1 MNYSKNIDSYGSEFW
16 SFNAAGVSYPN
27 KDGTLRQDIIG
38 ALNCGSHYNCRI
50 DEYLYQEEK
59 AYYIVIDGKI
69 VGNVPRNIAKE
80 FAAKSAAGYIME
92 ITAAGIHGG
101 PSADFDDDDDDGEPR
116 YYGVHLTVKLIS
128 PTEQKIKS
136 ITETD
141 GVYAVGE
148 PERHSSVRDEPIDEH
163 IESLESNSPIEQK
176 IKSSTETDRVYAVGE
191 PERHDSV
198 HGERTD
204 KYIESPESNRPPKKN
219 KKRLSFLGTV
229 AILLLAF
236 MVLTGISN
244 ALAKAL
250 HTTKHPTGERL
261 NINNVEKYAPDL
273 NDKQEDQTAPAAA
286 EASDGEEYYTEE
298 EQAAAAAAYY
308 ASIGG
313 NPYLQ
318 DDAEADMAE
327 EPTEES
333 YTYILN
339 TNTKVFHR
347 QNCSSAKRIKDSSR
361 SSATGTRD
369 EIIEKGYS
377 PCGICKP

>member
-50 DEYLYQEEK
+50 DEYLYQGEK

-128 PTEQKIKS
+128 PTEQKIRS

-141 GVYAVGE
+141 GAYAVGE
-148 PERHSSVRDEPIDEH
+148 PERHSSVRDEPTDEH
-163 IESLESNSPIEQK
+163 IESLESNSP
-176 IKSSTETDRVYAVGE
+176 
-191 PERHDSV
+191 
-198 HGERTD
+198 
-204 KYIESPESNRPPKKN
+204 PKKI
-219 KKRLSFLGTV
+219 KKRLSFLGTA

-236 MVLTGISN
+236 VVLTGISN

-250 HTTKHPTGERL
+250 HTTKHPSGERL
-261 NINNVEKYAPDL
+261 NINNVEKYAPDFSI
-273 NDKQEDQTAPAAA
+273 KQDEQADTSVPRPN
-286 EASDGEEYYTEE
+286 SDGVNQYPE
-298 EQAAAAAAYY
+298 
-308 ASIGG
+308 
-313 NPYLQ
+313 
-318 DDAEADMAE
+318 DVAEIDPPEATAE
-327 EPTEES
+327 ES
-333 YTYILN
+333 STYILN

>member
-16 SFNAAGVSYPN
+16 SFNAAGVSFPN

-80 FAAKSAAGYIME
+80 FAAKSAAGYVMA

-101 PSADFDDDDDDGEPR
+101 PSADFDDDDDGEPR

-128 PTEQKIKS
+128 PTEQKIKN
-136 ITETD
+136 ITGTD

-148 PERHSSVRDEPIDEH
+148 PERHSSVRDERTDEH
-163 IESLESNSPIEQK
+163 IESLESNSP
-176 IKSSTETDRVYAVGE
+176 
-191 PERHDSV
+191 
-198 HGERTD
+198 
-204 KYIESPESNRPPKKN
+204 PKKI

-236 MVLTGISN
+236 MVLTGVSN

-250 HTTKHPTGERL
+250 RTTRNPTGERL
-261 NINNVEKYAPDL
+261 NINNVEKYAPEL
-273 NDKQEDQTAPAAA
+273 NDKQEDQPAPAVA

-298 EQAAAAAAYY
+298 
-308 ASIGG
+308 
-313 NPYLQ
+313 
-318 DDAEADMAE
+318 
-327 EPTEES
+327 S
-333 YTYILN
+333 YTYILE

-369 EIIEKGYS
+369 EIIGKGYS
-377 PCGICKP
+377 PCGLCKP

>member
-16 SFNAAGVSYPN
+16 SFNAAGVSFPN

-80 FAAKSAAGYIME
+80 FAAKSAAGYVMA

-101 PSADFDDDDDDGEPR
+101 PGPDFDDDDDGEPR

-128 PTEQKIKS
+128 PTEQKIKN
-136 ITETD
+136 ITGTD

-148 PERHSSVRDEPIDEH
+148 PERHSSARD
-163 IESLESNSPIEQK
+163 
-176 IKSSTETDRVYAVGE
+176 
-191 PERHDSV
+191 
-198 HGERTD
+198 ERTD
-204 KYIESPESNRPPKKN
+204 KYIESPESNSPIEQKNKRSTETDRVYAVGETERHGSVHGERTDKYIEIPESNRPPKKI
-219 KKRLSFLGTV
+219 KKRLSFFGTV

-244 ALAKAL
+244 ALTKAL

-261 NINNVEKYAPDL
+261 NINNVEKYAPEL
-273 NDKQEDQTAPAAA
+273 NDKQEDQPAPAVA

-298 EQAAAAAAYY
+298 
-308 ASIGG
+308 
-313 NPYLQ
+313 
-318 DDAEADMAE
+318 
-327 EPTEES
+327 S
-333 YTYILN
+333 YTYILD

-377 PCGICKP
+377 PCGLCKP

>member
-1 MNYSKNIDSYGSEFW
+1 
-16 SFNAAGVSYPN
+16 
-27 KDGTLRQDIIG
+27 
-38 ALNCGSHYNCRI
+38 
-50 DEYLYQEEK
+50 
-59 AYYIVIDGKI
+59 
-69 VGNVPRNIAKE
+69 
-80 FAAKSAAGYIME
+80 ME

-128 PTEQKIKS
+128 PTEQKIRS

-141 GVYAVGE
+141 GAYAVGE
-148 PERHSSVRDEPIDEH
+148 PERHSSVRDEPTDEH

-176 IKSSTETDRVYAVGE
+176 LRVALKLIAYMRWASQNDTAVFMASELISILKAPKATDR
-191 PERHDSV
+191 R
-198 HGERTD
+198 
-204 KYIESPESNRPPKKN
+204 KN
-219 KKRLSFLGTV
+219 QKRLSFLGTV

-261 NINNVEKYAPDL
+261 NINNIEKYAPDFSI
-273 NDKQEDQTAPAAA
+273 KQDEQADTSVPRPS
-286 EASDGEEYYTEE
+286 SDGVNQYPE
-298 EQAAAAAAYY
+298 
-308 ASIGG
+308 
-313 NPYLQ
+313 
-318 DDAEADMAE
+318 DVAEIDPPEATAE
-327 EPTEES
+327 ES
-333 YTYILN
+333 STYILN

-347 QNCSSAKRIKDSSR
+347 QNCSSAKRIKDSRR

>member
-16 SFNAAGVSYPN
+16 SFNAAGVSFPN

-128 PTEQKIKS
+128 P
-136 ITETD
+136 
-141 GVYAVGE
+141 
-148 PERHSSVRDEPIDEH
+148 
-163 IESLESNSPIEQK
+163 IEQK

-191 PERHDSV
+191 PERHGSV

-204 KYIESPESNRPPKKN
+204 KYIESPESNRPPKKI

-261 NINNVEKYAPDL
+261 NINNIEKYAPDFSI
-273 NDKQEDQTAPAAA
+273 KQDEQADTSVPRPS
-286 EASDGEEYYTEE
+286 SDGVNQYPE
-298 EQAAAAAAYY
+298 
-308 ASIGG
+308 
-313 NPYLQ
+313 
-318 DDAEADMAE
+318 DVAEIDPPEATAE
-327 EPTEES
+327 ES
-333 YTYILN
+333 STYILN

-347 QNCSSAKRIKDSSR
+347 QNCSSAKRIKDSRR

-369 EIIEKGYS
+369 EIIKKGYS

>member
-16 SFNAAGVSYPN
+16 SFNAAGVSFPN

-80 FAAKSAAGYIME
+80 FAAKSAAGYVMA

-101 PSADFDDDDDDGEPR
+101 PGPDFDDDDDGEPR

-128 PTEQKIKS
+128 PTEQKIKN
-136 ITETD
+136 ITGTD

-148 PERHSSVRDEPIDEH
+148 PERHSSARD
-163 IESLESNSPIEQK
+163 
-176 IKSSTETDRVYAVGE
+176 
-191 PERHDSV
+191 
-198 HGERTD
+198 ERTD
-204 KYIESPESNRPPKKN
+204 KYIEIPESNRPPKKI
-219 KKRLSFLGTV
+219 KKRLSFFGTV

-244 ALAKAL
+244 ALTKAL

-261 NINNVEKYAPDL
+261 NINNIEKYAPDFSI
-273 NDKQEDQTAPAAA
+273 KQNEQADTSVPRPN
-286 EASDGEEYYTEE
+286 SDGVNQYPE
-298 EQAAAAAAYY
+298 
-308 ASIGG
+308 
-313 NPYLQ
+313 
-318 DDAEADMAE
+318 DVAEIDPPEATA
-327 EPTEES
+327 EES

-377 PCGICKP
+377 PCGLCKP

>member
-116 YYGVHLTVKLIS
+116 YYGVHLTVKLTS

-141 GVYAVGE
+141 G
-148 PERHSSVRDEPIDEH
+148 
-163 IESLESNSPIEQK
+163 
-176 IKSSTETDRVYAVGE
+176 VYAVGE

-369 EIIEKGYS
+369 EIIGKGYS

>member
-1 MNYSKNIDSYGSEFW
+1 
-16 SFNAAGVSYPN
+16 
-27 KDGTLRQDIIG
+27 
-38 ALNCGSHYNCRI
+38 
-50 DEYLYQEEK
+50 
-59 AYYIVIDGKI
+59 
-69 VGNVPRNIAKE
+69 
-80 FAAKSAAGYIME
+80 ME

-128 PTEQKIKS
+128 PTEQKIRS

-141 GVYAVGE
+141 GAYAVGE
-148 PERHSSVRDEPIDEH
+148 PERHSSVRDEPTDEH
-163 IESLESNSPIEQK
+163 
-176 IKSSTETDRVYAVGE
+176 
-191 PERHDSV
+191 
-198 HGERTD
+198 
-204 KYIESPESNRPPKKN
+204 IESPESNRPPKKI

-261 NINNVEKYAPDL
+261 NINNIEKYAPDFSI
-273 NDKQEDQTAPAAA
+273 KQD
-286 EASDGEEYYTEE
+286 
-298 EQAAAAAAYY
+298 EQADTSVPRPSSDNVNQY
-308 ASIGG
+308 
-313 NPYLQ
+313 PE
-318 DDAEADMAE
+318 DVAEIDPPEATAE
-327 EPTEES
+327 ES
-333 YTYILN
+333 STYILN

-347 QNCSSAKRIKDSSR
+347 QNCSSAKRIKDSRR

>member
-16 SFNAAGVSYPN
+16 SFNAAGVSFPN

-80 FAAKSAAGYIME
+80 FAAKSAAGYVMA

-101 PSADFDDDDDDGEPR
+101 PEPDFDDDDDGEPR

-128 PTEQKIKS
+128 PTEQKIKN
-136 ITETD
+136 ITGTD

-148 PERHSSVRDEPIDEH
+148 PERHSSARD
-163 IESLESNSPIEQK
+163 
-176 IKSSTETDRVYAVGE
+176 
-191 PERHDSV
+191 
-198 HGERTD
+198 ERTD
-204 KYIESPESNRPPKKN
+204 KYIESPESNSPPKKI
-219 KKRLSFLGTV
+219 KKRLSFLGTA

-250 HTTKHPTGERL
+250 HTTKNPTGERL
-261 NINNVEKYAPDL
+261 NINNVEKYAPDFSI
-273 NDKQEDQTAPAAA
+273 KQDEQADTLAPRPSSDGVNQYPEDVAEIDPPEAAA
-286 EASDGEEYYTEE
+286 E
-298 EQAAAAAAYY
+298 
-308 ASIGG
+308 
-313 NPYLQ
+313 
-318 DDAEADMAE
+318 
-327 EPTEES
+327 ES
-333 YTYILN
+333 STYILN

-377 PCGICKP
+377 PCGLCKP

>member
-50 DEYLYQEEK
+50 DEYLYQGEK

-128 PTEQKIKS
+128 PTEQKIRS

-141 GVYAVGE
+141 GAYAVGE
-148 PERHSSVRDEPIDEH
+148 PERHSSVRDEPTDEH
-163 IESLESNSPIEQK
+163 IESLESNSP
-176 IKSSTETDRVYAVGE
+176 
-191 PERHDSV
+191 
-198 HGERTD
+198 
-204 KYIESPESNRPPKKN
+204 PKKV
-219 KKRLSFLGTV
+219 KKRLSFLGTA

-236 MVLTGISN
+236 VVLTGISN

-250 HTTKHPTGERL
+250 HTTKHPSGERL
-261 NINNVEKYAPDL
+261 NINNVEKYAPDFSI
-273 NDKQEDQTAPAAA
+273 KQDEQADTSVPRPN
-286 EASDGEEYYTEE
+286 SDGVNQYPE
-298 EQAAAAAAYY
+298 
-308 ASIGG
+308 
-313 NPYLQ
+313 
-318 DDAEADMAE
+318 DVAEIDPPEATAE
-327 EPTEES
+327 ES
-333 YTYILN
+333 STYILN

-377 PCGICKP
+377 PCGLCKP

>member
-92 ITAAGIHGG
+92 ITSAGIHGG

-128 PTEQKIKS
+128 PTEQKIRS

-141 GVYAVGE
+141 GAYAVGE
-148 PERHSSVRDEPIDEH
+148 PERHSSVRDEPTDEH
-163 IESLESNSPIEQK
+163 IESLESNSP
-176 IKSSTETDRVYAVGE
+176 
-191 PERHDSV
+191 
-198 HGERTD
+198 
-204 KYIESPESNRPPKKN
+204 PKKI
-219 KKRLSFLGTV
+219 KKRLSFLGTA

-236 MVLTGISN
+236 VVLTGISN

-250 HTTKHPTGERL
+250 HTTKHPSGERL
-261 NINNVEKYAPDL
+261 NINNVEKYAPDFSI
-273 NDKQEDQTAPAAA
+273 KQDEQADTSVPRPN
-286 EASDGEEYYTEE
+286 SDGVNQYPE
-298 EQAAAAAAYY
+298 
-308 ASIGG
+308 
-313 NPYLQ
+313 
-318 DDAEADMAE
+318 DVAEIDPPEATAE
-327 EPTEES
+327 ES
-333 YTYILN
+333 STYILN

>member
-128 PTEQKIKS
+128 PTEQKIRS

-141 GVYAVGE
+141 GAYAVGE
-148 PERHSSVRDEPIDEH
+148 PERHSSVRDEPTDEH
-163 IESLESNSPIEQK
+163 IECLESNSPIEQK

-191 PERHDSV
+191 PERHGSV

-204 KYIESPESNRPPKKN
+204 KYIESPESNRPPKKI

-261 NINNVEKYAPDL
+261 NINNIEKYAPDFSI
-273 NDKQEDQTAPAAA
+273 KQDEQADTSVPRPS
-286 EASDGEEYYTEE
+286 SDGVNQYPE
-298 EQAAAAAAYY
+298 
-308 ASIGG
+308 
-313 NPYLQ
+313 
-318 DDAEADMAE
+318 DVAEIDPPEATAE
-327 EPTEES
+327 ES
-333 YTYILN
+333 STYILN

-347 QNCSSAKRIKDSSR
+347 QNCSSAKRIKDSRR

>member
-50 DEYLYQEEK
+50 DEYLYQGEK

-116 YYGVHLTVKLIS
+116 YYGVQLTVKLIS
-128 PTEQKIKS
+128 PTEQKIRS

-141 GVYAVGE
+141 GAYAVGE
-148 PERHSSVRDEPIDEH
+148 PERHSSVRDEPTDEH
-163 IESLESNSPIEQK
+163 IESLESNSP
-176 IKSSTETDRVYAVGE
+176 
-191 PERHDSV
+191 
-198 HGERTD
+198 
-204 KYIESPESNRPPKKN
+204 PKKI
-219 KKRLSFLGTV
+219 KKRLSFLGTA

-236 MVLTGISN
+236 VVLTGISN

-250 HTTKHPTGERL
+250 HTTKHPSGERL
-261 NINNVEKYAPDL
+261 NINNVEKYAPDFSI
-273 NDKQEDQTAPAAA
+273 KQDEQADTSVPRPN
-286 EASDGEEYYTEE
+286 SDGVNQYPE
-298 EQAAAAAAYY
+298 
-308 ASIGG
+308 
-313 NPYLQ
+313 
-318 DDAEADMAE
+318 DVAEIDPPEATAE
-327 EPTEES
+327 ES
-333 YTYILN
+333 STYILN

-369 EIIEKGYS
+369 EIIGKGYS
-377 PCGICKP
+377 PCGLCKP

>member
-16 SFNAAGVSYPN
+16 SFNAAGVSFPN

-80 FAAKSAAGYIME
+80 FAAKSAAGYVMA

-101 PSADFDDDDDDGEPR
+101 PGPDFDDDDDGEPR

-128 PTEQKIKS
+128 PTEQKIKN
-136 ITETD
+136 ITGTD

-148 PERHSSVRDEPIDEH
+148 PERHSSARD
-163 IESLESNSPIEQK
+163 
-176 IKSSTETDRVYAVGE
+176 
-191 PERHDSV
+191 
-198 HGERTD
+198 ERTD
-204 KYIESPESNRPPKKN
+204 KYIESPESNSPIEQKIKRSTETDRVYAVGETERHGSVHGERTDKYIEIPESNRPPKKI
-219 KKRLSFLGTV
+219 KKRLSFFGTV

-244 ALAKAL
+244 ALTKAL

-261 NINNVEKYAPDL
+261 NINNIEKYAPDFSI
-273 NDKQEDQTAPAAA
+273 KQNEQADTSVPRPN
-286 EASDGEEYYTEE
+286 SDGVNQYPE
-298 EQAAAAAAYY
+298 
-308 ASIGG
+308 
-313 NPYLQ
+313 
-318 DDAEADMAE
+318 DVAEIDPPEAT
-327 EPTEES
+327 TEES
-333 YTYILN
+333 YTYTLN

-347 QNCSSAKRIKDSSR
+347 QSCPSAKRIKDQNR

-377 PCGICKP
+377 PCGLCKP